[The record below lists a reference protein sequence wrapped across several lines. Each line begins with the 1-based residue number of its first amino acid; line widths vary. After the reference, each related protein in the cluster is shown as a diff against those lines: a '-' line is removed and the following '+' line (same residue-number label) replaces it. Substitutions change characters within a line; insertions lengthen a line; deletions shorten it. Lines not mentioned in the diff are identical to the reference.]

1 MSDAQ
6 VSHNLIE
13 SDIWIAVE
21 RHRFGGFD
29 LEETVIGEVT
39 SYLVWLE
46 PNEERDIVSCHCDVE
61 RVLTRLS
68 DLSNL
73 KSKSYLR
80 RQSYC
85 AFEELTWTLE
95 LPKLESFNLPGNA

>member
-6 VSHNLIE
+6 VGHDFIE
-13 SDIWIAVE
+13 SDVWIAVE

-29 LEETVIGEVT
+29 LEETVIGEVA

-73 KSKSYLR
+73 KSKLSLMASKSLCVWR
-80 RQSYC
+80 
-85 AFEELTWTLE
+85 T
-95 LPKLESFNLPGNA
+95 NLNVGVT